1 MGSKQKIFK
10 ILNWI
15 FSVFC
20 LFGFLAYFGS
30 FSGFL
35 FLVVGVFSL
44 PIGPIKKLFDFD
56 LPPSLAKYI
65 GSAQN
70 LRIALFA
77 LLFVVGLFSAP
88 RPADAGPDSSVSQP
102 LSTAAATATPTPIAT
117 ASPTPKPTPSPEP
130 TAEPTPAPTEAP
142 SPAPVATP
150 VEDPPAA
157 APVEQPVSATVY
169 VTNTGAKYHS
179 AGCQYLRK
187 SQIPISLDDAK
198 AQGYTPCSKCHP
210 PQ

>member
-1 MGSKQKIFK
+1 MGNKQKNFR

-35 FLVVGVFSL
+35 FLIVGIFSS

-56 LPPSLAKYI
+56 LPASLAKYI
-65 GSAQN
+65 GSAKN

-77 LLFVVGLFSAP
+77 LLFVVGLFSVP
-88 RPADAGPDSSVSQP
+88 RPVDAGPDSSVSQP
-102 LSTAAATATPTPIAT
+102 LSTAAATAAPTPIAT

-130 TAEPTPAPTEAP
+130 TTEPTPAPTEAP
-142 SPAPVATP
+142 SPA
-150 VEDPPAA
+150 A
-157 APVEQPVSATVY
+157 APVEQPVSVTVY
-169 VTNTGAKYHS
+169 VTNTGAKYHA

-187 SQIPISLDDAK
+187 SQVPISLDDAK